1 MNKKITKETVSFF
14 TLLAIVVVAAFVY
27 GGWIGGLHVL
37 SFIINLVAF
46 ILLFVVK
53 LLFSIPDFTSTIIQ
67 NVITTLLI
75 WGISTGCWLTKKEET
90 TVAKVIVAVVSAVFT
105 FISWSNLING

>member
-1 MNKKITKETVSFF
+1 MNKKITKETISFF
-14 TLLAIVVVAAFVY
+14 ALLALVVVAAFVY
-27 GGWIGGLHVL
+27 GGWIGGLHIL
-37 SFIINLVAF
+37 SFVINLIAL

-53 LLFSIPDFTSTIIQ
+53 LLVSIPDSTSTIIQ

-90 TVAKVIVAVVSAVFT
+90 VVAKIIAAVVSAVFT
-105 FISWSNLING
+105 FITWSNLIG